1 MDHIGINPIVDDKKI
16 ASHQLQWNVLLAG
29 TGFIS
34 SSNTGI
40 VDNMGAPIHMS
51 LVIILVILA
60 VSECKNERGE
70 DGDDFLPGNKLSL

>member
-1 MDHIGINPIVDDKKI
+1 MDHIGINPIVDDNHHKKI

-60 VSECKNERGE
+60 VSECIE
-70 DGDDFLPGNKLSL
+70 